1 MHFIPDIYYS
11 PVSMDFTLNWVNGAK
26 RKSITSNELNSRLFN
41 RKKPIII
48 CVLLAPCTRG
58 FIAYNGQSGIYNAR
72 KIDVNDQN
80 IHLTWN
86 ISTWKRWNDWKS
98 IVEKF
103 VFFYWKKLHNL
114 ACISLK
120 WDSTFQL
127 NLIPTIWIHDMKS
140 TWNRKVF
147 LIWALKKTFKIWF
160 TATNYLPFS
169 NIEICISL
177 ECWTFTWSWSWSC
190 NSTA

>member
-103 VFFYWKKLHNL
+103 VFFLLKKIAYFGMYIFKMRFNISTQFDTNNL
-114 ACISLK
+114 NTRYEIYLEPQSI
-120 WDSTFQL
+120 L
-127 NLIPTIWIHDMKS
+127 NLSI
-140 TWNRKVF
+140 
-147 LIWALKKTFKIWF
+147 KKNLQNMIYCNK
-160 TATNYLPFS
+160 LPPILEYRNLYIAWML
-169 NIEICISL
+169 NIYMVVVVIVQ
-177 ECWTFTWSWSWSC
+177 
-190 NSTA
+190 

>member
-1 MHFIPDIYYS
+1 MG
-11 PVSMDFTLNWVNGAK
+11 LNGKVLHRMNWTQEF
-26 RKSITSNELNSRLFN
+26 SIE
-41 RKKPIII
+41 KKPITI

-147 LIWALKKTFKIWF
+147 LIWALKKPSKYDLLQQITSHSRI
-160 TATNYLPFS
+160 
-169 NIEICISL
+169 
-177 ECWTFTWSWSWSC
+177 
-190 NSTA
+190 

>member
-11 PVSMDFTLNWVNGAK
+11 PVSMDFPLNWVNGAK
-26 RKSITSNELNSRLFN
+26 RKSITSNELNSRIFN
-41 RKKPIII
+41 RKKTDNNLRFVSTVHPWIY
-48 CVLLAPCTRG
+48 CVQWT
-58 FIAYNGQSGIYNAR
+58 SGINNAR

-80 IHLTWN
+80 VHLTWN

-127 NLIPTIWIHDMKS
+127 NLIPTIWIHGMKS

-147 LIWALKKTFKIWF
+147 LIWTLKKPSKYDLLQQITSHSRI
-160 TATNYLPFS
+160 
-169 NIEICISL
+169 
-177 ECWTFTWSWSWSC
+177 
-190 NSTA
+190 